1 MRKVNSDTAAHVL
14 AAACRRTTGSLLF
27 FYFRRKRFVDKWID
41 TLACRP
47 PRPRLRRLLAAVLT
61 QIRFQSGIV
70 PESAA
75 NVAVEL
81 AKSAGNANEA
91 KFVNAVLRR
100 AVRELPPVDDAP
112 EEVLPPAVLKRWRG
126 RYSPEELAAM
136 CRAFL
141 SPAPFTFRAEREFA
155 PPPEWEGTAVPRRCG
170 KGGFT
175 FRTRR
180 QRSPRLCPAWSRSAV
195 FSTSV
200 RRRAENRCC

>member
-1 MRKVNSDTAAHVL
+1 MRKVNSDTATHVL
-14 AAACRRTTGSLLF
+14 ADACRVLASVGAGERSLDDALDSALDYPELRRTTGRLLF

-126 RYSPEELAAM
+126 R
-136 CRAFL
+136 
-141 SPAPFTFRAEREFA
+141 
-155 PPPEWEGTAVPRRCG
+155 
-170 KGGFT
+170 
-175 FRTRR
+175 
-180 QRSPRLCPAWSRSAV
+180 
-195 FSTSV
+195 
-200 RRRAENRCC
+200 